1 MRAVALAATVVT
13 MLAALSG
20 CSSSSAATS
29 SPTPSPS
36 PAPIVHIGEG
46 ATHLGTAAAQVKVE
60 DGSFVYKGSGV
71 NPEVDV
77 KVGDIVEWAWM
88 EQDPTTVHNV
98 TFATLPALLDNLD
111 PQASSP
117 RQVGGVGATWQV
129 HFIKA
134 GTWGFVCTLHSG
146 VMTGTVVVSP

>member
-1 MRAVALAATVVT
+1 MLAVALCLAVVI
-13 MLAALSG
+13 AG
-20 CSSSSAATS
+20 CGSSSGTSGGAAAS
-29 SPTPSPS
+29 PSPS
-36 PAPIVHIGEG
+36 ASPSVRIGDG
-46 ATHLGTAAAQVKVE
+46 ATKLGTAAAQVKVL

-88 EQDPTTVHNV
+88 TQDPTIVHNV
-98 TFATLPALLDNLD
+98 TFATPPLLIDQLD
-111 PQASSP
+111 AKASSP

-146 VMTGTVVVSP
+146 TMFGTVVVSP